1 MKKSRSIFLLLT
13 LAFLAVLVTFFVLR
27 STVRPTLVV
36 VARQDLSAG
45 TLLTADLLEVKTSP
59 RGGVP
64 AGSFTTIADLTG
76 KTLAVERVAG
86 DPITSYVVGDESSA
100 SGIPAMLEPGTV
112 AIAVKVDQATG
123 LAGVLRPGQKV
134 TVIGIIDPS
143 VIKQGQLGYYSAPAP
158 DLAATASAE
167 TGGVGPTPTPAPTAT
182 TQPPI
187 SPAAR
192 VTITGLKVLVVPQS
206 FRYQEVTSSESDT
219 SSSPFLPART
229 TSQAQNSNVVLLQA
243 SIKPVEVA
251 PGVFSSP
258 AEVLALLNDTAT
270 IHLVLEPSSGVTGDV
285 NSEGVDLAK
294 LYEALTGYKLVP

>member
-45 TLLTADLLEVKTSP
+45 TLLTADLLEVKTIP

-219 SSSPFLPART
+219 GSSPFLPART